1 MQVYVV
7 MFDGAYGAQIDK
19 IFTSKA
25 KADTYVEEKQKS
37 NSIYNYYIE
46 THWAI

>member
-19 IFTSKA
+19 IFTSKV
-25 KADTYVEEKQKS
+25 KAEAYMAEQQKVS
-37 NSIYNYYIE
+37 SCYTYYIE